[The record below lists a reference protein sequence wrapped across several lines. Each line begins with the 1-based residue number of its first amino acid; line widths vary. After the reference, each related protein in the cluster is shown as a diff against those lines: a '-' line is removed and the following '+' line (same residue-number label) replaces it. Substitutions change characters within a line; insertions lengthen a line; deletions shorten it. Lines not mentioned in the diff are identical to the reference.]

1 MSLVDMP
8 KAGNMSE
15 MESALIPIGAVVAE
29 LQKLHPDLTQSSLRF
44 LEREGLVEPH
54 RSAGG
59 HRLYSAADVQRIR
72 QIKEWQARRLSLAEI
87 RSLLEI
93 QQHARTA
100 PTLRESVLDLFLQGR
115 TREAQ
120 MALLTADE
128 QGAIDLPAMFREIIT
143 PMLIDVGLRWE
154 TGEMQVSQ
162 EKEIS
167 EATREVIVELSLRHR
182 SRLGN
187 GPVIV
192 AATVLGELH
201 ELGLRMTCGVLGAA
215 GYQVVFL
222 GANVAA
228 KFLVEAVI
236 RHHPAIVLLSSGSDL
251 SFPAVD
257 EAIRSIQVLS
267 LPVTPQILVGGAVVR
282 DHADE
287 LIAWGAIPVVS
298 NDFQEVTVQIGSLL
312 A

>member
-1 MSLVDMP
+1 MAEKQPALV
-8 KAGNMSE
+8 
-15 MESALIPIGAVVAE
+15 PIGTVVAE

-59 HRLYSAADVQRIR
+59 HRLYSAADMQRIR

-93 QQHARTA
+93 QERARSA
-100 PTLRESVLDLFLQGR
+100 PTLLETVLDLFLEGR
-115 TREAQ
+115 SREAQ
-120 MALLTADE
+120 AVLLTADE
-128 QGAIDLPAMFREIIT
+128 QGIIDLPTMFREVIT
-143 PMLIDVGLRWE
+143 PMLIEVGLRWE
-154 TGEMQVSQ
+154 VGEVQVSQ

-167 EATREVIVELSLRHR
+167 EATREVIVELSFRHR
-182 SRLGN
+182 SPVGH

-228 KFLVEAVI
+228 EFLAEAVV
-236 RHHPAIVLLSSGSDL
+236 RHRPTVVLLSSGSDL
-251 SFPAVD
+251 SFPAVGD
-257 EAIRSIQVLS
+257 AIHTIQALS
-267 LPVTPQILVGGAVVR
+267 LSPPPRIMVGGAVVR
-282 DHADE
+282 DREAD
-287 LIAWGAIPVVS
+287 LLAWGAIPVTS
-298 NDFQEVTVQIGSLL
+298 NDFQQVTVQIGALL

>member
-1 MSLVDMP
+1 
-8 KAGNMSE
+8 MSE
-15 MESALIPIGAVVAE
+15 MEPDLMPIGAVVAE

-59 HRLYSAADVQRIR
+59 HRLYSSADVQRIR

-93 QQHARTA
+93 QQHAHTA
-100 PTLRESVLDLFLQGR
+100 PTLRDVVFDLFLQGR

-120 MALLTADE
+120 AVILNADE
-128 QGAIDLPAMFREIIT
+128 QGTIDLPAMFRDVIT
-143 PMLIDVGLRWE
+143 PMLIDVGLLWE
-154 TGEMQVSQ
+154 AGKMQVSQ

-182 SRLGN
+182 SRRN
-187 GPVIV
+187 HGPVIV

-215 GYQVVFL
+215 GYHVVFL

-228 KFLVEAVI
+228 EFLAEAVI
-236 RHHPAIVLLSSGSDL
+236 RYHPAIVLLSSGSDQ
-251 SFPAVD
+251 SFPAVRD
-257 EAIRSIQVLS
+257 AIRSIQG
-267 LPVTPQILVGGAVVR
+267 LPLPTMPRILVGGAVAGN
-282 DHADE
+282 HEAE
-287 LIAWGAIPVVS
+287 LVAWGAIPVVS
-298 NDFQEVTVQIGSLL
+298 NDFQQVTVQIGTLL

>member
-1 MSLVDMP
+1 
-8 KAGNMSE
+8 MSE
-15 MESALIPIGAVVAE
+15 MDSALIPIGAVVAE

-59 HRLYSAADVQRIR
+59 HRLYSASDVQRIR

-93 QQHARTA
+93 QQHARSA
-100 PTLRESVLDLFLQGR
+100 PTLRETVHDLFLQGR
-115 TREAQ
+115 SREAQ
-120 MALLTADE
+120 AVMLNADE
-128 QGAIDLPAMFREIIT
+128 QATIDLPAMFRDVIT
-143 PMLIDVGLRWE
+143 PVLIDVGLRWE
-154 TGEMQVSQ
+154 AGQMQVSQ

-182 SRLGN
+182 ARTGH

-228 KFLVEAVI
+228 EFLAEAVI

-251 SFPAVD
+251 SFPAVGD
-257 EAIRSIQVLS
+257 AIRRIQALS
-267 LPVTPQILVGGAVVR
+267 LPVPPRIMVGGAVVR
-282 DHADE
+282 DHAAE
-287 LIAWGAIPVVS
+287 LVEWGAIPVVS
-298 NDFQEVTVQIGSLL
+298 NNFQEVTVQIGALL